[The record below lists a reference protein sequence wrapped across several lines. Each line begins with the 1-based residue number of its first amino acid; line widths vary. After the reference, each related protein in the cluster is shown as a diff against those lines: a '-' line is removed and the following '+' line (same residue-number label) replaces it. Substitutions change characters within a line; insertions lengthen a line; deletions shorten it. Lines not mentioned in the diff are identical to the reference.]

1 MGLKICLISHI
12 AGKRTWKKKGVQQLL
27 HSLLFVCTGRHNR
40 ERQPQK
46 PPLQAL
52 ELLLSSKRDQCR
64 APRLHTTP
72 SPPGNAEPGALTEQR
87 TKSLDK
93 NRRKMLPLNNCCL
106 NYNSRHLRPIG
117 ASLFWSDFCNSSFF
131 RWAQSRHTSKPS
143 SGLRVAGSSN
153 SCTCTCCWPW
163 PSTSAT
169 TVCPCAHRTL
179 LYTLLHLY
187 SKATSHKA
195 RNR

>member
-1 MGLKICLISHI
+1 MYCRDETRRHMGLKICLISQI
-12 AGKRTWKKKGVQQLL
+12 AGKRKRESNKARTLL

-64 APRLHTTP
+64 ARRLHTTP
-72 SPPGNAEPGALTEQR
+72 SPPGNAEPGALTKQR

-93 NRRKMLPLNNCCL
+93 NRRKMLPINNYCL

-117 ASLFWSDFCNSSFF
+117 ASLFLSDFCNSSFF
-131 RWAQSRHTSKPS
+131 R
-143 SGLRVAGSSN
+143 
-153 SCTCTCCWPW
+153 
-163 PSTSAT
+163 
-169 TVCPCAHRTL
+169 
-179 LYTLLHLY
+179 
-187 SKATSHKA
+187 
-195 RNR
+195 